1 MPGFGIAGCENTSA
15 MWTSALRVRL
25 ALVFAAG
32 LAVIIAIVLIRPIAR
47 VAASKLPLKIVAIV
61 ALPGAPTRFD
71 YESLD
76 PKTDLLFLA
85 HLAASTVVV
94 YDVKRDRVVAT
105 IPGLPDVHGV
115 LAVPSLGLVYATAT
129 GANQV
134 AVIDERS
141 RAIVARIPA
150 GAYPDGM
157 AYDPDDAKLYVSD
170 ENGGTETVIDTKKNV
185 RVATIPLGGD
195 VGNTQYDASSHR
207 ILVNA
212 QSRGD
217 LVAIDPHS
225 DTIVARY
232 SMRGC
237 ASNHGLV
244 LDAPHRRAYI
254 ACEGNAKL
262 VVFDLKTLKQSNIF
276 DVGVDPDVLAYD
288 ASTGR
293 LYVATESGIDS
304 IFASTAS
311 GLAKVGEAFV
321 GIDAHVVAF
330 DPRTHRLY
338 FPVLD
343 IAGPRMLVAEPR

>member
-1 MPGFGIAGCENTSA
+1 
-15 MWTSALRVRL
+15 
-25 ALVFAAG
+25 
-32 LAVIIAIVLIRPIAR
+32 
-47 VAASKLPLKIVAIV
+47 
-61 ALPGAPTRFD
+61 
-71 YESLD
+71 
-76 PKTDLLFLA
+76 
-85 HLAASTVVV
+85 
-94 YDVKRDRVVAT
+94 
-105 IPGLPDVHGV
+105 
-115 LAVPSLGLVYATAT
+115 
-129 GANQV
+129 
-134 AVIDERS
+134 
-141 RAIVARIPA
+141 
-150 GAYPDGM
+150 M

-185 RVATIPLGGD
+185 RVATIRIGGD

-217 LVAIDPHS
+217 LVAIDPRS

-232 SMRGC
+232 PIRGC

-244 LDAPHRRAYI
+244 LDSPHRRAYI

-262 VVFDLKTLKQSNIF
+262 VVFDLKTLKQSNTF

-304 IFASTAS
+304 IFAATAS
-311 GLAKVGEAFV
+311 GLTKLGEAFV
-321 GIDAHVVAF
+321 GIDAHIVAV